1 MMKPVKI
8 QGSKKLGSF
17 ITPMTAQLSDQ
28 PAFDSPEWVFEMKWD
43 GYRAVAELDGDNVR
57 LYSRNG
63 ITFDKAYPKIFNAL
77 RSMKLNAVLDGEIVV
92 FDEYGKPSFQRL
104 QNYQV
109 RDRATIHYY
118 VFDCLQVNG
127 KATDHLPL
135 INRKEILAG
144 LLPKS
149 DCVKYCDHI
158 EDEGKALFREVL
170 KMNFEGI
177 IAKRKKS
184 RYLIGKRTA
193 DWLKIKNINSRE
205 AVIVGFT
212 APKGARSYFGSLLIG
227 EYKKGKLVSIGGV
240 GTGFTEK
247 SLKDIHGQL
256 KKIIRK
262 TSPLDVPIRQTS
274 DMTWVD
280 PVLVCN
286 INYTE
291 ITEDGSVRHPVFE
304 GLRIDKDPREV
315 SENKESS
322 SQ

>member
-1 MMKPVKI
+1 MKPVKI
-8 QGSKKLGSF
+8 EGSKKLGTF

-28 PAFDSPEWVFEMKWD
+28 PAFDSSDWLFEIKWD
-43 GYRAVAELDGDNVR
+43 GYRAIAEVDNGDVR

-63 ITFDKAYPKIFNAL
+63 VTFDKQYPKIFAAL
-77 RSMKLNAVLDGEIVV
+77 KLMKINAVLDGEVVV
-92 FDEYGKPSFQRL
+92 FDEKGRPSFQRL
-104 QNYQV
+104 QNYQP
-109 RDRATIHYY
+109 RDKAIIHYY
-118 VFDCLQVNG
+118 VFDCLQLNG
-127 KATDHLPL
+127 KAIDHLPL
-135 INRKEILAG
+135 INRKELLAE

-149 DCVKYCDHI
+149 DCIKYCDHV
-158 EDEGKALFREVL
+158 EAEGKALFREVL

-184 RYLIGKRTA
+184 RYLIGKRTT

-205 AVIVGFT
+205 AVIIGFT

-247 SLKDIHGQL
+247 SLKDIFGEL

-262 TSPLDVPIRQTS
+262 TSPLDVAIKQTA
-274 DMTWVD
+274 DMTWVE

-291 ITEDGSVRHPVFE
+291 ITEEGSVRHPVFE
-304 GLRIDKDPREV
+304 GLRVDKDAREV
-315 SENKESS
+315 VNE
-322 SQ
+322 Q